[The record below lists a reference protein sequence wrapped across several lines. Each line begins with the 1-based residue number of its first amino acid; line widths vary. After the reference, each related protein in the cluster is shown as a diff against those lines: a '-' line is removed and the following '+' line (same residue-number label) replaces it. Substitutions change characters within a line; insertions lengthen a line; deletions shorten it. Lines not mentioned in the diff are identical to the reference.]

1 MRHTMLIASAGAA
14 LLAAC
19 AAAPDASDQ
28 PQASAAGDTYY
39 LRAGM
44 IEEINPPM
52 EAIWNMQVEVMDDFG
67 NFDPALMTPQTWAD
81 LQGHAQGLAAAT
93 QRMATASTYVAANPD
108 GPYTDAPV
116 GTDLAAIQQ
125 RLDRDK
131 AAYRALSQNTAR
143 HAEQLLAAAR
153 AQDAAQVTQ
162 LVNDMQPQCKACHDV
177 FWYPEEYQNQ

>member
-1 MRHTMLIASAGAA
+1 MRHTLLIATAGAA
-14 LLAAC
+14 VLAAC
-19 AAAPDASDQ
+19 AATPDAADQ

-131 AAYRALSQNTAR
+131 AAYRALSENTAR
-143 HAEQLLAAAR
+143 HAEQLLAATR

-177 FWYPEEYQNQ
+177 FWYPEEYQNR